1 MKKLKSRFEAIR
13 PIGMAGINKALRKEK
28 LSFRPTDESFID
40 QIQNFYREVL
50 QSLKVLYP

>member
-13 PIGMAGINKALRKEK
+13 PIGMAGINKAFRKEM
-28 LSFRPTDESFID
+28 LSFRPIKESSID
-40 QIQNFYREVL
+40 LIQNFYREVL